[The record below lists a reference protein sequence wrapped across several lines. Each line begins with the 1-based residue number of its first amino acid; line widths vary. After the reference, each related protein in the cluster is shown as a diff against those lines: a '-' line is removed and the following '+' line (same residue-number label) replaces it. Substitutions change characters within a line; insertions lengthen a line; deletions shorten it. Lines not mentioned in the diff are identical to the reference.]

1 MKRISALLL
10 AILLLTVQAFAF
22 AEEAAEPAE
31 PKVYEELVVGNT
43 TKMQGYFF
51 TELWGNS
58 TTDIDVRLLLHGYCL
73 ATWDGERGLFAID
86 RNVVREAEVIEQE
99 NGDRSYVLTLFDD
112 LYYSDGSR
120 ITAWDYA
127 FSILFQIAPEL
138 YGAGGK
144 PIRIEHLQG
153 FDEYL
158 NGTVPYLSGVRVTND
173 QTLVITVRGEYLPFF
188 YEFGMLL
195 YNPYP
200 IKEIAPGVTVKDDGN
215 GVYLANEDN
224 TVTEPVFTSELI
236 RQAVLDPETGY
247 MSHPKVV
254 SGPYT
259 LTSWDGEVA
268 EFAIN
273 PYFKGDPRGAV
284 PTIPKLVFTLADNNT
299 MVEKLANGEFGL
311 LNKVVKL
318 DTIEAARELVDNGF
332 EMSNYP
338 RIGLSY
344 ISFACEKPTVASKA
358 VRQAIAWSMDR
369 DQLVREYTGDYGIR
383 MDGYY
388 GLGQWMY
395 GAINGTIAGPFD
407 PPENPSD
414 TAAMAEYEAKL
425 AEWDALN
432 LDNLTVY
439 TLDPEKARALL
450 DEDGW
455 KLNADGIREK
465 EIDGQKV
472 ILDLTMIYPAGNKIE
487 DSFKANLIPN
497 LESIGIRLTL
507 EPVPMAELL
516 ERYYKKGER
525 DMDMIYLATNFDIV
539 FDPSVNFIV
548 DENGNPNWS
557 YTNETDEELYRL
569 AVEMRSTEPGD
580 ALEYCYRWIAFQ
592 ERFNDT
598 LPMLPLYSNM
608 YFDFYLKDLH
618 NYLIGE
624 NVAWTTAIVAAGLY
638 EAPEGEET
646 GETEKGGL
654 IFDD

>member
-10 AILLLTVQAFAF
+10 AILLLLTQGLVF
-22 AEEAAEPAE
+22 AEEADE
-31 PKVYEELVVGNT
+31 PKVYEELVVGNP

-58 TTDIDVRLLLHGYCL
+58 TTDIDVRMLLHGYNL
-73 ATWDGERGLFAID
+73 VTWDGNRGMFAID
-86 RNVVREAEVIEQE
+86 RNVVREAEVLDQE

-127 FSILFQIAPEL
+127 FSILFQIAPEV

-144 PIRIEHLQG
+144 PIRCEHLRG
-153 FDEYL
+153 YDEYL
-158 NGTVPYLSGVRVTND
+158 NGTVPYLAGVRVTND

-188 YEFGMLL
+188 YEFGLL
-195 YNPYP
+195 FYNPYP
-200 IKEIAPGVTVKDDGN
+200 IKEIAPGVTVRDDGN
-215 GVYLANEDN
+215 GVYLANEDAS
-224 TVTEPVFTSELI
+224 VAEPVFTSELI
-236 RQAVLDPETGY
+236 IKNVMDPETGY
-247 MSHPKVV
+247 MSHPKAV

-259 LTSWDGEVA
+259 LTSWDGDVA

-273 PYFKGDPRGAV
+273 PYFKGDPNGA
-284 PTIPKLVFTLADNNT
+284 IPSIPRLIFTLAENET
-299 MVEKLANGEFGL
+299 MVDKLKNGEFGL
-311 LNKVVKL
+311 LNKVMKA
-318 DTIEAARELVDNGF
+318 DTVEAARELVGDGF
-332 EMSNYP
+332 EMSSYP

-358 VRQAIAWSMDR
+358 VRQAIAWCMDR
-369 DQLVREYTGDYGIR
+369 DQLVRDYTGNYGIR
-383 MDGYY
+383 VDGYY

-395 GAINGTIAGPFD
+395 GAVNGTIAGPFD
-407 PPENPSD
+407 PPEDPND
-414 TAAMAEYEAKL
+414 TKAMAEYEAKL

-439 TLDPEKARALL
+439 TLDTEKAKTLL

-455 KLNADGIREK
+455 RLNADGIREK

-472 ILDLTMIYPAGNKIE
+472 VLDLRMIYPAGNKIL
-487 DSFKANLIPN
+487 DSFEANLIPN
-497 LESIGIRLTL
+497 LESIGIRLTM

-516 ERYYKKGER
+516 ERYYKKGDR

-548 DENGNPNWS
+548 DPEGNPNWS
-557 YTNETDEELYRL
+557 YTNDSDEELYHL
-569 AVEMRSTEPGD
+569 AVDMRATEPGD
-580 ALEYCYRWIAFQ
+580 TLEYCRRWIAFQ

-598 LPMLPLYSNM
+598 LPMLPLYSNT
-608 YFDFYLKDLH
+608 YFDFYLEDLH
-618 NYLIGE
+618 DYMIGE
-624 NVAWTTAIVAAGLY
+624 NTTWTMAIVPAGLY
-638 EAPEGEET
+638 EEPETPEE
-646 GETEKGGL
+646 GDEAAEEDGL
-654 IFDD
+654 IFND